1 MAADHATTAAASP
14 TRGKPYRSG
23 FAAFV
28 LMQAE
33 GYHRYARARLIDP
46 GLSRE
51 VVEATLWLTERRWSA
66 VLQRRSP
73 TAYAWRI
80 LRRTVSAA
88 CFDASDPSSDRL
100 HRALPADHADA
111 VLLHRLGLPLEQ
123 AATLM
128 GIERPQAH
136 ADLLM
141 AQRLLQVE
149 ASEVYGVCQ

>member
-1 MAADHATTAAASP
+1 MATDQGAAAS
-14 TRGKPYRSG
+14 RGQTYRSC

-28 LMQAE
+28 LMQTE

-51 VVEATLWLTERRWSA
+51 IVEAALRFTERQWGL

-80 LRRTVSAA
+80 LRTAVSAA
-88 CFDASDPSSDRL
+88 CFDAPDPASDHL
-100 HRALPADHADA
+100 HRALPADNADA
-111 VLLHRLGLPLEQ
+111 ALLDRLGLPVEQ
-123 AATLM
+123 AAALM
-128 GIERPQAH
+128 GIEAPQAR

-141 AQRLLQVE
+141 AQRLLRVE
-149 ASEVYGVCQ
+149 AQEVNGACP